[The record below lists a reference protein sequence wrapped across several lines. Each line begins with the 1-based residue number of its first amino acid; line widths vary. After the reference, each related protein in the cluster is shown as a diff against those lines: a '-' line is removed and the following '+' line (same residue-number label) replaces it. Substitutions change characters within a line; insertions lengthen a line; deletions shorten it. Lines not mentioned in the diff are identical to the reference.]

1 MRLVTGITLA
11 LGKGFMGNG
20 LRFCQFRM
28 TGKTSF
34 RQAFSEQP
42 IMARGMGS
50 MAAQAFSI
58 PNRLVHHPFG
68 KLRFRAPMASVT
80 ELGALPL

>member
-1 MRLVTGITLA
+1 MGLVTDITLA
-11 LGKGFMGNG
+11 LGKGLMSHG
-20 LRFCQFRM
+20 LRLCQFRM
-28 TGKTSF
+28 TGKTGFS
-34 RQAFSEQP
+34 QAFPEQP

-68 KLRFRAPMASVT
+68 KLHFRAPMTRVT
-80 ELGALPL
+80 EHCSLPL